1 MHRIIVV
8 RPGLVGEPWG
18 AQEQGW
24 LIEIDGTVQ
33 SALVKEP
40 TAEEVQTVV
49 KAHEKSLR
57 KEYQLNQK

>member
-40 TAEEVQTVV
+40 TAEE
-49 KAHEKSLR
+49 
-57 KEYQLNQK
+57 N